1 MITIYTIGFTF
12 SISSTLIS
20 LKSQNIKIN
29 QINKFKYT
37 YSFKFY

>member
-12 SISSTLIS
+12 SISSMLMS
-20 LKSQNIKIN
+20 LKSKNTKIN

-37 YSFKFY
+37 YSFNYY